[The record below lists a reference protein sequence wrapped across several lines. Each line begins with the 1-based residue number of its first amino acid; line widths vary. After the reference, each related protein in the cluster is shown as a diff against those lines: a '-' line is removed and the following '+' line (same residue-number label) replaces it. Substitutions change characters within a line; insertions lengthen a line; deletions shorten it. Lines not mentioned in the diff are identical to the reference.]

1 MMGKETVIREFT
13 QRWGSLPE
21 VVVQAPGRVNLIGE
35 HTDYNNGFVLPV
47 AVNRYI
53 WVAAS
58 RNSERKVTLYALN
71 FREEVTFPLDDIQF
85 DGEKP
90 WSNYQRGV
98 AYVLQ
103 QEGFRLPGIKA
114 VIGGDVPI
122 GAGLS
127 SSAAVEVA
135 MALAFQLL
143 GGFEVER
150 PRLALLCQ
158 RAENE
163 FVGMRCGIMDQF
175 TSLLARENCALFLD
189 CATLEYRYVPL
200 PEDVSI
206 LVADTG
212 VKRELAASEY
222 NLRRQQCEDAVQ
234 LLHKRWPSVNSLRDV
249 DPASMPGWE
258 ELLPEPLRRRARHVV
273 NENNRVLQAVKALER
288 GDAEEFGRLMNQS
301 HISLRDDYEVSCPE
315 LDLLVETAWQTEG
328 VYGSR
333 LTGAG
338 FGGCTI
344 TLVARNYVTLL
355 ERKLK
360 DAYQACFG
368 VLPRIYNL
376 QAVRGAD
383 IAL

>member
-58 RNSERKVTLYALN
+58 RNSERKVTLYAIN

-143 GGFEVER
+143 GGFEIER

-368 VLPRIYNL
+368 VLPRIYDL

-383 IAL
+383 TAL

>member
-58 RNSERKVTLYALN
+58 RNSERKVTLYAIN

-143 GGFEVER
+143 GGFEIER

-206 LVADTG
+206 VVADTG
-212 VKRELAASEY
+212 IKRELAASEY

-368 VLPRIYNL
+368 VLPRIYDL